1 MRVSAQTCQLHGV
14 RALARHRLHMRDFIR
29 HQRGRMFESDFMEFF
44 SKGHPA
50 IPFAWWIPLGSLV
63 LGSALANGVTTW
75 LTALVF
81 VPIGV
86 LTWQFLEYF
95 FHRYVFHWTGVGPI
109 SRRIH
114 DIIHGYHHKYP
125 DDDHRLVF
133 PIGAS
138 IPTFAL
144 IWGLIY
150 GIFRIFLPTD
160 AALYYAVPYWTM
172 VLAGYLWYDFTH
184 WSTHFRKPRNAYEKH
199 LWAHHLAHHFADPDK
214 NFGIDNMWMDKVM
227 GTLRQTKSSDA
238 TE

>member
-1 MRVSAQTCQLHGV
+1 
-14 RALARHRLHMRDFIR
+14 MRDYIR

-44 SKGHPA
+44 SKGHPS
-50 IPFAWWIPLGSLV
+50 IPFVWWIPVALSV
-63 LGSALANGVTTW
+63 LGWNLAQGVTTPK
-75 LTALVF
+75 LALLF
-81 VPIGV
+81 LPIGI

-144 IWGLIY
+144 IWLIVWS
-150 GIFRIFLPTD
+150 IFPMSM
-160 AALYYAVPYWTM
+160 AVPYWTSIL
-172 VLAGYLWYDFTH
+172 VGYLWYDFTH
-184 WSTHFRKPRNAYEKH
+184 WSTHFRKPRTPYEKK
-199 LWAHHLAHHFADPDK
+199 LWAHHLAHHFADPDT
-214 NFGIDNMWMDKVM
+214 NYGIDNMWMDRLI
-227 GTLRQTKSSDA
+227 GTLRKSPAASEDRSPRSQG
-238 TE
+238 